1 MAVKDTLNGAKEKME
16 KSYAVVDHEF
26 QSVRTG
32 KASTALVENIQV
44 TAYGTKMRMRDV
56 AGITTPES
64 RLIVIQPFDAGNIV
78 PIEKALADS
87 NLGLTP
93 RVDGKLIRLSI
104 PELSED
110 RRKEL
115 DKVIKKMAEDGR
127 VAIRQVRREAIEEL
141 KKLGKDGGVSEDEVK
156 SAEKDIQKLTDA
168 TIVKIDQLL
177 AQKEKDIMHI

>member
-1 MAVKDTLNGAKEKME
+1 MSLKDTLRGAKEKME
-16 KSYAVVDHEF
+16 KSLTVVDHEF
-26 QSVRTG
+26 QSVSTG
-32 KASTALVENIQV
+32 KASSALVENIQV

-64 RLIVIQPFDAGNIV
+64 RLIVIQPFDIGNLQA
-78 PIEKALADS
+78 IEKAIAES
-87 NLGLTP
+87 NLGLMP
-93 RVDGKLIRLSI
+93 RVDGKVLRLSI

-115 DKVIKKMAEDGR
+115 DRVIKKMAEEGR

-156 SAEKDIQKLTDA
+156 SGEKDIQKLTDQ
-168 TIVKIDQLL
+168 TIVKVDGLL

>member
-1 MAVKDTLNGAKEKME
+1 MPLKETLRGAKDKMD
-16 KSYAVVDHEF
+16 KSLSVVDHEF

-44 TAYGTKMRMRDV
+44 TAYGTKMRLRDL
-56 AGITTPES
+56 AGITTPEA
-64 RLIVIQPFDAGNIV
+64 RLIVIQPFDAGNV
-78 PIEKALADS
+78 QAIEKALAES

-93 RVDGKLIRLSI
+93 RVDGKLLRLSI
-104 PELSED
+104 PELSEE

-115 DKVIKKMAEDGR
+115 DKVIKKMAEEGR

-141 KKLGKDGGVSEDEVK
+141 KKLEKDGGVSEDEVK
-156 SAEKDIQKLTDA
+156 LSEKEIQKLTDS
-168 TIVKIDQLL
+168 TIVKIDGLL

>member
-1 MAVKDTLNGAKEKME
+1 MAVKETLHGAKEKME
-16 KSYAVVDHEF
+16 KSLAVVDHEF

-32 KASTALVENIQV
+32 KASTSLVENIQV
-44 TAYGTKMRMRDV
+44 TAYGTKMRLRDL

-64 RLIVIQPFDAGNIV
+64 RLIVIQPFDAGNV
-78 PIEKALADS
+78 QPIEKALAES

-115 DKVIKKMAEDGR
+115 DRVIKKMAEDGR

-141 KKLGKDGGVSEDEVK
+141 KRLGKDGGVSEDEVK
-156 SAEKDIQKLTDA
+156 LGEKEIQKLTDG
-168 TIVKIDQLL
+168 TIVKIDGLL

>member
-1 MAVKDTLNGAKEKME
+1 MTLKDTLRAAKDKMD
-16 KSYAVVDHEF
+16 KSLAVVDHEF
-26 QSVRTG
+26 QGVRTG
-32 KASTALVENIQV
+32 KASSGLVENIQV

-64 RLIVIQPFDAGNIV
+64 RLIVIQPFDAGNV
-78 PIEKALADS
+78 QVIEKAIAES
-87 NLGLTP
+87 NLGLTAH
-93 RVDGKLIRLSI
+93 VDGKMIRLVI

-115 DKVIKKMAEDGR
+115 DRLIKKMAEEGR

-156 SAEKDIQKLTDA
+156 SGEKEIQKLTDQ
-168 TIVKIDQLL
+168 TILKVDGLL